1 MNRWKSTLIKNQKLI
16 ETSPEKSTWKSP
28 ENGDHQENKSK
39 KLAAI
44 CKRNGVHP
52 NFAKIPGSDR
62 KPVVVENENKRQ
74 HRVHQNLP
82 TLLCR

>member
-1 MNRWKSTLIKNQKLI
+1 
-16 ETSPEKSTWKSP
+16 
-28 ENGDHQENKSK
+28 
-39 KLAAI
+39 
-44 CKRNGVHP
+44 VHP